1 MGTGKI
7 VSLKYIVNKI
17 FKLSKIDMKYLKV
30 NNVASLRPN
39 EIKKVGTNP
48 KKIFKELNWKAKL
61 NINQIIKKLLF
72 NEIY

>member
-1 MGTGKI
+1 
-7 VSLKYIVNKI
+7 
-17 FKLSKIDMKYLKV
+17 MKYLKV
-30 NNVASLRPN
+30 NNAASLRPN